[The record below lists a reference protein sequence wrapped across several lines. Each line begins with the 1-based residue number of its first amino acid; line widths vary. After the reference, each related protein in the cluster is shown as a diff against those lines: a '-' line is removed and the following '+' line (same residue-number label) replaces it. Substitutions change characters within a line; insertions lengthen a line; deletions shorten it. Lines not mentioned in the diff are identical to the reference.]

1 MNRHFHTM
9 LLVIQQD
16 SAKVCHGP
24 IVRRDLTTHEI
35 CALPGYYAAQT
46 AQISTTSRLKPEI
59 THGTPL

>member
-1 MNRHFHTM
+1 M